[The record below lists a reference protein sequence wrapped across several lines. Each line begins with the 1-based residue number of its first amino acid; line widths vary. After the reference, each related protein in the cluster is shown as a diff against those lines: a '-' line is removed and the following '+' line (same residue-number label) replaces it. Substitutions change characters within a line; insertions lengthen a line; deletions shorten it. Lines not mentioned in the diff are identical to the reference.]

1 MENEKTKLQ
10 KIVEEKTEQ
19 IKNAVL
25 DTIAEGAKVMATIAG
40 VYVDGVFFVGN
51 ANIDPKDIA
60 LCIHIRS
67 DEFEE
72 LLKPT
77 SVLDEEAELLRKRL
91 KEIEEIKE
99 RRKRNET
106 DNN

>member
-10 KIVEEKTEQ
+10 KIVEQKTEQ

-25 DTIAEGAKVMATIAG
+25 EALAEGAEVQRTSVG
-40 VYVDGVFFVGN
+40 VFVNKVFFVDS
-51 ANIDPKDIA
+51 AIDHQGMT
-60 LCIHIRS
+60 LCMSIRS

-77 SVLDEEAELLRKRL
+77 SVLDEEAEQLRKRL

-99 RRKRNET
+99 RRAKK
-106 DNN
+106 

>member
-10 KIVEEKTEQ
+10 KIVEQKTKQ

-25 DTIAEGAKVMATIAG
+25 EAIAEGAEVETAITG
-40 VYVDGVFFVGN
+40 VFVDGVFFVTNTGP
-51 ANIDPKDIA
+51 DPKEIM
-60 LCIHIRS
+60 LCICIRS

-72 LLKPT
+72 ITKPT
-77 SVLDEEAELLRKRL
+77 SILDKEAEELRKRL

-99 RRKRNET
+99 RRAKK
-106 DNN
+106 

>member
-10 KIVEEKTEQ
+10 KIVEQKAEQ

-25 DTIAEGAKVMATIAG
+25 EAIAEGAEVKQNYAG
-40 VYVDGVFFVGN
+40 VTVDGVFFVGN
-51 ANIDPKDIA
+51 TTLDPKA
-60 LCIHIRS
+60 MTLCLRITA

-77 SVLDEEAELLRKRL
+77 SLLDEEAEQLRQRL

-99 RRKRNET
+99 RRAKK
-106 DNN
+106 

>member
-10 KIVEEKTEQ
+10 KIVEQKTEE
-19 IKNAVL
+19 IKSAVL
-25 DTIAEGAKVMATIAG
+25 EAIAEGAEVKTTIAG
-40 VYVDGVFFVGN
+40 VLVDGVFFVT
-51 ANIDPKDIA
+51 NILTNPRELA

-72 LLKPT
+72 IVKPT
-77 SVLDEEAELLRKRL
+77 SILDEEAEELRKRL

-99 RRKRNET
+99 RRAKK
-106 DNN
+106 

>member
-10 KIVEEKTEQ
+10 KIVEQKTEQ

-25 DTIAEGAKVMATIAG
+25 EAIAEGAEVKTTIAG
-40 VYVDGVFFVGN
+40 VFVDGVFFVGSML
-51 ANIDPKDIA
+51 IDPKDMA
-60 LCIHIRS
+60 LCVHIRS

-72 LLKPT
+72 ILKPT
-77 SVLDEEAELLRKRL
+77 SVLDEEAEELRKRL

-99 RRKRNET
+99 RRVKK
-106 DNN
+106 

>member
-10 KIVEEKTEQ
+10 KIVEQKAEQ
-19 IKNAVL
+19 IRSAVL
-25 DTIAEGAKVMATIAG
+25 EAIAEGAEVKTTIAG
-40 VYVDGVFFVGN
+40 AFVDGVFFVGSTLV
-51 ANIDPKDIA
+51 DPKELA

-77 SVLDEEAELLRKRL
+77 SVLDEEAEELRKRL
-91 KEIEEIKE
+91 EEIEEIKE
-99 RRKRNET
+99 RRAKR
-106 DNN
+106 

>member
-10 KIVEEKTEQ
+10 NIVEQKAEQ

-25 DTIAEGAKVMATIAG
+25 EAIAEDAEVKQTTAG
-40 VYVDGVFFVGN
+40 VFVDGVFFVASGDT
-51 ANIDPKDIA
+51 DPKELT
-60 LCIHIRS
+60 LCMRIRS

-72 LLKPT
+72 LKKPT
-77 SVLDEEAELLRKRL
+77 WALDEEAERLRERL

-99 RRKRNET
+99 RRAKK
-106 DNN
+106 